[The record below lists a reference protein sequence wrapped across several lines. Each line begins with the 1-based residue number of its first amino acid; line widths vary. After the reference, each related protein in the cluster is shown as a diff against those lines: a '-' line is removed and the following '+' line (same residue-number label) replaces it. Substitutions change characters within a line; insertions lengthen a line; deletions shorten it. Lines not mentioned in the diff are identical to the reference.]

1 MAEAHGYYL
10 PEKARWPIFGSIGLF
25 LTMTGISTYL
35 IGQGF
40 GSWLI
45 VLGLLTILFMMVG
58 WFREVISESLAG
70 IYSDEVG
77 RSFRLGMIWF
87 IVSEV
92 CFFGAFF
99 GSLFYIRAFVSD
111 WLTGTGDWTGVG
123 LFTHEILYPDFKEF
137 WPTNGPGH
145 VGGKFEPMEAWGI
158 PALNTLILLSSG
170 GTVTWAHWGL
180 LKNDRSQFIKGLI
193 ATIALGVLFLLL
205 QGYEYG
211 RAYREMGLTLG
222 AGIYG
227 SLFFMLTGFHGFH
240 VTIGA
245 IFLSVVLGR
254 ALKGHFDPEHHF
266 AFEAAAWYWHFV
278 DVVWLFLF
286 IFVYWL

>member
-10 PEKARWPIFGSIGLF
+10 PEKARWPIFGSLGLF
-25 LTMTGISTYL
+25 TTMLGISLYL
-35 IGQGF
+35 IGQSF

-45 VLGLLTILFMMVG
+45 ALGVLVIVFMMVG
-58 WFREVISESLAG
+58 WFREVIEESLSG
-70 IYSDEVG
+70 IYSEEVG

-99 GSLFYIRAFVSD
+99 GSLFYIRAFVLD

-123 LFTHEILYPDFKEF
+123 AFTHEVLYPDFKEF

-170 GTVTWAHWGL
+170 GTITWAHWGL
-180 LKNDRSQFIKGLI
+180 LKNDRDQFIKGLI
-193 ATIALGVLFLLL
+193 ATIALGVLFLFL
-205 QGYEYG
+205 QAYEYG
-211 RAYREMGLTLG
+211 RAYSEMGLTLG

-227 SLFFMLTGFHGFH
+227 SLFFMMTGFHGLH

-245 IFLSVVLGR
+245 IFLSAVLGR
-254 ALKGHFDPEHHF
+254 ALRGHFDPEHHF
-266 AFEAAAWYWHFV
+266 AFEAASWYWHFV